1 VSAIKRFQNRVVATA
16 FGRVMKDARSQ
27 RDMTHE
33 SLAERAD
40 LHETYPSL
48 LERGLRNP
56 GLPIVIAIGEALG
69 VGGDV
74 RSAKLSSCFDANN
87 RRDKPYRREDRV
99 HHHPPLESLE
109 GLPADSRKRHQ
120 RLYFLR

>member
-1 VSAIKRFQNRVVATA
+1 MSVIKRFENRLVATA
-16 FGRVMKDARSQ
+16 FGRVMKDARSKQ
-27 RDMTHE
+27 NMTHE
-33 SLAERAD
+33 SLAERAY

-74 RSAKLSSCFDANN
+74 LV
-87 RRDKPYRREDRV
+87 RRTIELLRREQ
-99 HHHPPLESLE
+99 PP
-109 GLPADSRKRHQ
+109 R
-120 RLYFLR
+120 